1 MSRRRRTVV
10 RVGVGIFVLAAC
22 VVVTD
27 DVLGHHY
34 VRAVAVAALTVGL
47 LAVSR
52 GVLRPAG

>member
-1 MSRRRRTVV
+1 M